1 MQPGDTIAAISSPPG
16 EGAVALIRIS
26 GPEAIAIL
34 DKLFQP
40 ESHPPAPRHA
50 TLGRITENG
59 ATVDQVLV
67 TVFPAP
73 ASYTG
78 ENMAEIGCHG
88 GILLAAHI
96 LELILRQGARAA
108 EPGEFTQRAYLNGKL
123 ELTRAE
129 AVMDLISARTP
140 LALRAAAEQLQGRI
154 GEESDA
160 IRAGILEIVAHLEA
174 WIDFPEEGIDPAAG
188 ESLLKMIAA
197 SGHRIAGL
205 LATAESGRVLR
216 EGVRVAIVGPPNAGK
231 SSLLNRLLGMERA
244 IVSPIPGTTRDTIE
258 EAACLRGILFRLTD
272 TAGLRETTDPVERE
286 GVERARRTIEQA
298 DLVLHVV
305 DASIDFQEPAL
316 REREILVAN
325 KVDLVPS
332 GERLPAAAIGV
343 SSKTGAG
350 FPGLVEAMLR
360 ETCGSHLSAGQ
371 SLASVNARHKI
382 LLESAAASLKAAA
395 ALLESG
401 APPEISAI
409 ELRDALDAV
418 GRITGSADTEEILG
432 EIFGRFCIGK

>member
-1 MQPGDTIAAISSPPG
+1 MQPGDTIAAISTPPG

-26 GPEAIAIL
+26 GPEAITTL
-34 DKLFQP
+34 EKVF
-40 ESHPPAPRHA
+40 ESHPPVPRQA
-50 TLGRITENG
+50 TLGRIVENG
-59 ATVDQVLV
+59 AVVDQVLV

-96 LELILRQGARAA
+96 LELLLRQGARAA
-108 EPGEFTQRAYLNGKL
+108 EPGEFTHRAYLNGKL

-154 GEESDA
+154 GEEADA
-160 IRAGILEIVAHLEA
+160 IRAGILETVAHLEA

-188 ESLLKMIAA
+188 ESLLKMISA
-197 SGHRIAGL
+197 SCDRIASL

-244 IVSPIPGTTRDTIE
+244 IVSPLPGTTRDTIE
-258 EAACLRGILFRLTD
+258 ESACLHGILFRLTD

-286 GVERARRTIEQA
+286 GVERARRTIAQA

-305 DASIDFQEPAL
+305 DASIDFHEPSL
-316 REREILVAN
+316 RGREILVAN
-325 KVDLVPS
+325 KVDLLPCD
-332 GERLPAAAIGV
+332 GHLPAAALRV
-343 SSKTGAG
+343 SSKTGGG
-350 FPGLVEAMLR
+350 FPELVEAMVR

-371 SLASVNARHKI
+371 SLASVNARHKT
-382 LLESAAASLKAAA
+382 LLESAASSLKAAA

-401 APPEISAI
+401 APPEIPAI
-409 ELRDALDAV
+409 ELRAALDAV